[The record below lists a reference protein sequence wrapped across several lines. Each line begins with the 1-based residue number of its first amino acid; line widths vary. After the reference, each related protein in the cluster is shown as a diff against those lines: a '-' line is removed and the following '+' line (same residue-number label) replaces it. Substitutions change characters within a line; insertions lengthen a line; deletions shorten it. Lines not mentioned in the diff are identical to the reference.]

1 MTADELD
8 AFVAQV
14 RTEVDA
20 IFAHITELDP
30 AALPPP
36 ARAMYDDVRRQ
47 ALELRTMTEAHVIA
61 LLEAA
66 CAEAGRELTSAEVRG
81 LFGLH

>member
-1 MTADELD
+1 
-8 AFVAQV
+8 
-14 RTEVDA
+14 
-20 IFAHITELDP
+20 
-30 AALPPP
+30 
-36 ARAMYDDVRRQ
+36 
-47 ALELRTMTEAHVIA
+47 MTEAHVIA